1 MSRFATPSTDARHVV
16 WPTTAFYWSEIDATA
31 LSSRPTDRE
40 LAYLLETDLP
50 APLESVHAVFT
61 RLDATRFAA
70 CAVEKDRLRAELPAD
85 ALSLRPEEPP
95 EFLAGRL
102 DCSRLNLLV
111 GPWEPHA
118 VRRMRRA
125 WLAVAVTGLMLCA
138 AAVSWGLQ
146 RRIGAERDHALAVG
160 ALRREVLLAAIGPA
174 GLQPNADMALASELS
189 RLRATRTA
197 PPSAAAAS
205 RAGQAG
211 DGAAV
216 DAASVLSTVLA
227 AWPSDVH
234 LQTES
239 LVVSGGTVTIAGLVP
254 ASADAQRVADAL
266 GRIAADGG
274 AGASGRWRLDQPRFE
289 TRREG
294 VSVTLRM
301 HREGD
306 PS

>member
-1 MSRFATPSTDARHVV
+1 MSRTATPSTDARHVV
-16 WPTTAFYWSEIDATA
+16 WPTTAFYWSEIDASA
-31 LSSRPTDRE
+31 LGSRPTDRE
-40 LAYLLETDLP
+40 LTYLLETDLP
-50 APLESVHAVFT
+50 APLESVHAVFA

-70 CAVEKDRLRAELPAD
+70 CAVEKERLRAELPED

-95 EFLAGRL
+95 EFLAGRI
-102 DCSRLNLLV
+102 DCARLNLLV
-111 GPWEPHA
+111 GPWEPAA

-125 WLAVAVTGLMLCA
+125 WLAVAVTGLVLCA

-146 RRIGAERDHALAVG
+146 RRIGAERDHALAVE
-160 ALRREVLLAAIGPA
+160 ALRREVLLAAIGPS
-174 GLQPNADMALASELS
+174 GLQPNADMSLASELS

-197 PPSAAAAS
+197 PPAPAGS
-205 RAGQAG
+205 RAEQAG
-211 DGAAV
+211 DAAAV
-216 DAASVLSTVLA
+216 DAASVLSSVLA
-227 AWPSDVH
+227 AWPADVH

-239 LVVSGGTVTIAGLVP
+239 LVVSDSTVTIAGLVP

-266 GRIAADGG
+266 GRIAAEGG

-301 HREGD
+301 RREGD